1 MDFSPE
7 IIKKVAKLAK
17 IRLSEEEIEI
27 FNQQFSSISQI
38 INDLQQVDTTNI
50 EPINNPS
57 KASTLLR
64 KDIVNDGNYVNDIM
78 YNAPKASFNCFVVP
92 KVVE

>member
-17 IRLSEEEIEI
+17 IRLSDEEITI

-38 INDLQQVDTTNI
+38 INDLQQVDTTDV

-57 KASTLLR
+57 RAKTLLR
-64 KDIVNDGNYVNDIM
+64 KDIVNDGDYVKDIM
-78 YNAPKASFNCFVVP
+78 FNAPKSSFNCFVVP